1 MIRVIFKCNKHS
13 YGIVREGI
21 IDVVGE
27 DNISADFELVGES
40 YVGYCSGSTI
50 EMELYDLLE
59 MFEKE
64 EVINSFEVFNSKV
77 GV

>member
-1 MIRVIFKCNKHS
+1 MIRVIFKCDKHS

-27 DNISADFELVGES
+27 DNISADFDLVGDS
-40 YVGYCSGSTI
+40 YVGYCSGSAI
-50 EMELYDLLE
+50 EMELHDLLE